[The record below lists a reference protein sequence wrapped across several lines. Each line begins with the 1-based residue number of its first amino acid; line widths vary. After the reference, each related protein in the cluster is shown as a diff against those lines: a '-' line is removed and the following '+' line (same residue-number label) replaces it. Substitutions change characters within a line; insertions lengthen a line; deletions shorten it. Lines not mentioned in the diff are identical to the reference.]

1 MNNFLSYFNFGWDHI
16 VDINAIDHLLF
27 VMTLCAAF
35 KLKQWKQVLVII
47 TAFTIGHSVT
57 LVISALELIPEVGSV
72 IEKLILF
79 TIMITAI
86 SNIVLYKKEGR
97 FSNKSVKYILAMVF
111 GLIHGLAFASN
122 FKGMMFNSSIVKP
135 LFAFNV
141 GIEVG
146 QLVVVTMFMG
156 VLFLY
161 SKVLKGDH
169 MKWNVFISG
178 AGFGIAAKLFLDAI

>member
-16 VDINAIDHLLF
+16 VDINAVDHLLF

-35 KLKQWKQVLVII
+35 KLNQWKQVLVII

-57 LVISALELIPEVGSV
+57 LIISALELIPEAGSV
-72 IEKLILF
+72 IELLILL

-86 SNIVLYKKEGR
+86 SNIVLYNKEGR
-97 FSNKSVKYILAMVF
+97 FSNKNIKYIIAMIF
-111 GLIHGLAFASN
+111 GLVHGLAFASN
-122 FKGMMFNSSIVKP
+122 FKGMMFNSSIIKP

-156 VLFLY
+156 ALFVY

-178 AGFGIAAKLFLDAI
+178 AGFGIAAKLFLDAL